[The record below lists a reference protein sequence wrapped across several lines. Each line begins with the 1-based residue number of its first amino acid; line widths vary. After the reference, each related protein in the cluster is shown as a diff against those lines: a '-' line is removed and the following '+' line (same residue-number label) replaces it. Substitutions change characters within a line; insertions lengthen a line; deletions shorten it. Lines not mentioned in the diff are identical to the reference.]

1 MPILLGLRSSAYQHK
16 TIPSGPFAASPSNA
30 AAEVAIARLAGQ
42 ATRCASC
49 RSISTAVHN
58 KTPLCNSPKAGV
70 ARPTL
75 DLLCMR
81 RAPIRVA
88 SSVCDPSRPA
98 RLTLTQTSSGNGRV
112 LTGESL
118 LTGDDSTTS
127 TSLLHAHDDNNGTSS
142 CPGRKVLGKNTR
154 ALTLWTCAK
163 PQTVTPA
170 CSSTRPIV
178 ATLQ

>member
-1 MPILLGLRSSAYQHK
+1 MQILLGLRSSACQHK

-49 RSISTAVHN
+49 RNISTAIHN
-58 KTPLCNSPKAGV
+58 KTPLCDSPKAGV

-98 RLTLTQTSSGNGRV
+98 MITQATSGNGRV
-112 LTGESL
+112 LTVEETESL
-118 LTGDDSTTS
+118 
-127 TSLLHAHDDNNGTSS
+127 
-142 CPGRKVLGKNTR
+142 
-154 ALTLWTCAK
+154 
-163 PQTVTPA
+163 
-170 CSSTRPIV
+170 
-178 ATLQ
+178 